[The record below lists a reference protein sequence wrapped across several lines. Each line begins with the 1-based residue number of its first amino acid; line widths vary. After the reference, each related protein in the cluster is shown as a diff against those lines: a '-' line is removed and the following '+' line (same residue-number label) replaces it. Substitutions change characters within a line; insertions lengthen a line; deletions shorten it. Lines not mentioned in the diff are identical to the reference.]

1 MSDPTNGEA
10 LRFAT
15 DLPAH
20 PVSVAVARN
29 FVRGLRSC
37 LDEEQ
42 LHRLELIM
50 SEAVTNAIR
59 YGSPQ
64 PGDRVD
70 VELVVTPASVSGSVH
85 DRGPAFS
92 PPTGVPRT
100 DQIGGFGLHIIGQL
114 AATWALERS
123 ELGNQVTFTL

>member
-1 MSDPTNGEA
+1 MSERLPFE

-20 PVSVAVARN
+20 PVSVAVARS

-37 LDEEQ
+37 IDEER

-50 SEAVTNAIR
+50 SEVVTNAIR

-70 VELVVTPASVSGSVH
+70 VELVVTAGSVTGSVY
-85 DRGPAFS
+85 DRGPAFN
-92 PPTGVPRT
+92 PPTAVPRT

-114 AATWALERS
+114 TSTWTLERCD
-123 ELGNQVTFTL
+123 LGNQVTFTL